1 MLTTLKNGRLT
12 VTADTRG
19 AELQTIDKDGGPS
32 YLWSGDPAFWAF
44 HAPTLFPIIGALRGG
59 RALSAGGEISLPK
72 HGFCRTAEFALE
84 DAGDTFV
91 TYRLTDSDATRN
103 GYRCAFCLWVRSS
116 LDGASVE
123 TRDTV
128 TNRCAQALAFL
139 LGGHPAFRVPL
150 SEGETLEDYLVEFP
164 EKETLDCPQ
173 VELGSGLIM
182 DTVRNR
188 FLTDRSSFALNHVLF
203 RGDALIFDDLRS
215 RSVSMRSVKSGRG
228 VRLDFPDMPYL
239 AIWTPVVD
247 SPFVCLE
254 PWTGMGT
261 RVSEDDRFEHKLGA
275 KILKPGEEQSLAFT
289 ITVF

>member
-72 HGFCRTAEFALE
+72 HGFCRYGRVCPGGRRRHLCDLPA
-84 DAGDTFV
+84 DRQRCDPGK
-91 TYRLTDSDATRN
+91 
-103 GYRCAFCLWVRSS
+103 GYPFAFCLA
-116 LDGASVE
+116 GALYAGRRQRRNPLHSDQPQ
-123 TRDTV
+123 R
-128 TNRCAQALAFL
+128 AGYALFI
-139 LGGHPAFRVPL
+139 GGHPAFRVPL

-203 RGDALIFDDLRS
+203 RGDA
-215 RSVSMRSVKSGRG
+215 
-228 VRLDFPDMPYL
+228 
-239 AIWTPVVD
+239 
-247 SPFVCLE
+247 
-254 PWTGMGT
+254 
-261 RVSEDDRFEHKLGA
+261 
-275 KILKPGEEQSLAFT
+275 
-289 ITVF
+289 

>member
-1 MLTTLKNGRLT
+1 MPFF
-12 VTADTRG
+12 
-19 AELQTIDKDGGPS
+19 I
-32 YLWSGDPAFWAF
+32 
-44 HAPTLFPIIGALRGG
+44 
-59 RALSAGGEISLPK
+59 
-72 HGFCRTAEFALE
+72 
-84 DAGDTFV
+84 
-91 TYRLTDSDATRN
+91 
-103 GYRCAFCLWVRSS
+103 
-116 LDGASVE
+116 
-123 TRDTV
+123 
-128 TNRCAQALAFL
+128 
-139 LGGHPAFRVPL
+139 GGHPAFRVPL

>member
-1 MLTTLKNGRLT
+1 MNSGAYREKITIEQGTVSVDSIGNRTTTWTTFWRGFAYVNMLSGSEYWAAAQVKAEET
-12 VTADTRG
+12 V
-19 AELQTIDKDGGPS
+19 Q
-32 YLWSGDPAFWAF
+32 FV
-44 HAPTLFPIIGALRGG
+44 LRYSNQLA
-59 RALSAGGEISLPK
+59 ALSSK
-72 HGFCRTAEFALE
+72 GFR
-84 DAGDTFV
+84 
-91 TYRLTDSDATRN
+91 
-103 GYRCAFCLWVRSS
+103 
-116 LDGASVE
+116 
-123 TRDTV
+123 
-128 TNRCAQALAFL
+128 
-139 LGGHPAFRVPL
+139 
-150 SEGETLEDYLVEFP
+150 
-164 EKETLDCPQ
+164 
-173 VELGSGLIM
+173 
-182 DTVRNR
+182 
-188 FLTDRSSFALNHVLF
+188 VLF

>member
-1 MLTTLKNGRLT
+1 MERRSRLLGIPRPHA
-12 VTADTRG
+12 VSHHRRATRR
-19 AELQTIDKDGGPS
+19 PC
-32 YLWSGDPAFWAF
+32 P
-44 HAPTLFPIIGALRGG
+44 
-59 RALSAGGEISLPK
+59 GGEISLPK

-91 TYRLTDSDATRN
+91 TYRLTDSDATRK
-103 GYRCAFCLWVRSS
+103 GYPFAFCLRVRYT
-116 LDGASVE
+116 LEGDSVE
-123 TRDTV
+123 TRYTV
-128 TNRCAQALAFL
+128 TNRSEQDMPFFI
-139 LGGHPAFRVPL
+139 GGHPAFRVPL